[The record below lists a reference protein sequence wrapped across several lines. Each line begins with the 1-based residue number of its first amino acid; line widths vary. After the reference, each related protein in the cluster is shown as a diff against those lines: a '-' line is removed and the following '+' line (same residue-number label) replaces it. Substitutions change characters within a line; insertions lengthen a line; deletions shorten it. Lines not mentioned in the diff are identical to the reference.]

1 MELLLVATTTDVERW
16 EPTNAAAVIEQ
27 LTLARDWLR
36 EQTGLD
42 EVIPVLSQA
51 EAIRLLVQKR
61 DLGREAELAAAEIV
75 RRVERRLGELW
86 TIAREEGRT
95 MTNSDAGKM
104 RTGPAPSCADGAAK
118 LRSLDVFGNHTIR
131 SDSLKLASVNDD
143 DFEEAVTECRGAGVM
158 TRAAIIRK
166 LNGTPMKT
174 RSTRNEWHRGK
185 RNLDPVRIVTESLA
199 TLQGV
204 AAGLALIQPEDVT
217 DTARRE
223 WAREMRTALQDIE
236 RFRKGLARP

>member
-1 MELLLVATTTDVERW
+1 VATTEVEHW
-16 EPTNAAAVIEQ
+16 EPTNAAAVLEQ

-36 EQTGLD
+36 EQTTVD
-42 EVIPVLSQA
+42 DVVPVLSQA

-86 TIAREEGRT
+86 SIARDEGRT
-95 MTNSDAGKM
+95 ITNSEAGKM
-104 RTGPAPSCADGAAK
+104 GRGSPAPSCADGAVK

-131 SDSLKLASVNDD
+131 SDALKLAGVNDD
-143 DFEEAVTECRGAGVM
+143 DFEDAVKACREAGVM
-158 TRAAIIRK
+158 TRAAVVRQVD
-166 LNGTPMKT
+166 GRPAKT
-174 RSTRNEWHRGK
+174 RSTRNEWHRRK

-199 TLQGV
+199 ALQGV

-223 WAREMRTALQDIE
+223 WARDMRAALTDIE